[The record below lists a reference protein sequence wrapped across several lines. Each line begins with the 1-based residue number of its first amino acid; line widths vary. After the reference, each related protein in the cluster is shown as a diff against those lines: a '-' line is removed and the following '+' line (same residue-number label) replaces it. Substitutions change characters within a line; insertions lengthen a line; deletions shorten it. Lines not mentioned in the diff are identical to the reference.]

1 MRKYTIA
8 LLGDFKK
15 DSWIFDPLHHLKIFL
30 LQHCNT
36 DAHITCDVDGE
47 VLEINDCFDEQS
59 AHFIGQIS
67 NGNNVILD
75 RLVEFIMEFCVLHK
89 ISKICSILS
98 RC

>member
-1 MRKYTIA
+1 MRKYTIT
-8 LLGDFKK
+8 LLGDFKN

-36 DAHITCDVDGE
+36 EAHITCEIDGE
-47 VLEINDCFDEQS
+47 VFEINDCFNEQS

-67 NGNNVILD
+67 NGNNVIID

-89 ISKICSILS
+89 KSKTCFIL
-98 RC
+98 

>member
-8 LLGDFKK
+8 LLGDF

-36 DAHITCDVDGE
+36 DAHIVAYGIDSDFS
-47 VLEINDCFDEQS
+47 EINDYFDEQYTN
-59 AHFIGQIS
+59 FIKQIS
-67 NGNNVILD
+67 NGNNLIID

-89 ISKICSILS
+89 NSKTCFIL
-98 RC
+98 